1 MLFLGSKFIMLE
13 ANYDPE
19 ILKYSHYPYP
29 LKLRI
34 AGENGHLANHI
45 AGKTIAHLA
54 DTGLRSVMLG
64 HLSKENNTPEL
75 AFTYISQKL
84 KDKGIIEGEHLRI
97 DVATTVPTRIF
108 KLK

>member
-64 HLSKENNTPEL
+64 HLSKENNFPEL
-75 AFTYISQKL
+75 AYKTVSEELANQGISEDFIHL
-84 KDKGIIEGEHLRI
+84 TVASRSNPSDWIE
-97 DVATTVPTRIF
+97 VS
-108 KLK
+108 